1 MNTNNYITQVGLNQ
15 FNGNLIQNPSIS
27 IPLVNY
33 QTTQH
38 ILNPGVN
45 FTQSPTSYQ
54 NNGITASLDN
64 NQDFSFLLQRTG
76 PNAEILKNLQ
86 TYNGTLHESIEPSI
100 ASTSNRPSLMNS
112 IQPPNDRFSSKS
124 IRSTIMSTYQLS
136 NPEINELIN
145 LVNIRNSNNTQ
156 NNPISGKLLEDKNM
170 NPSLTPTQITENIN
184 SPISVQPI
192 KYETKSTQTQDMDTP
207 NSIEKNIEVIDQS
220 NITQTPNFG
229 ISTLTQTQFID
240 LPKSTQIQ
248 NISLQTPPQIQSTEI
263 IDASKSSQTENIQ
276 IQNID
281 ISTPAPIQNIEIID
295 TYNSSEIQNNDFLT
309 STQIQNYDNTDL
321 SKITQPNIDN
331 IKLSTFPEM
340 SNIESIK
347 LSEPDPQIIDSI
359 TYPGPGQTPIIEI
372 NTSALP
378 SQEPINENIDLSTP
392 NPSPVFQPTNI
403 LHLSAP
409 ISQTAPLLSLNSV
422 RPDEGAEFGEYQ
434 STTKILDIQP
444 NFIPP
449 IPPIIANPSVI
460 VTIPEK
466 RIIKVPK
473 IQRVI
478 VPKVQRVYVPS
489 QKKIL
494 MRRRNSAI
502 TRFPNRFSLS
512 SSTLPIIRQS
522 YTPIQP
528 SIPYNINTV
537 TQPALIP
544 GPVPLTTI
552 APLPQLSYMTSPQIP
567 PTIPQIPIA
576 PNILTQ
582 TNPPLLSLMP
592 NTQNILIPQP
602 QPQIPSILQNP
613 YSTSSINPIL
623 YNNSFLQRN
632 GIPRFSTPTYR
643 GSIGNNFSIN
653 GGANTIGT
661 ISNFK
666 PPIKYSSK
674 TYNAIV

>member
-1 MNTNNYITQVGLNQ
+1 MNTNNYFTQVGLNQ

-45 FTQSPTSYQ
+45 FTQPPTSYQ

-184 SPISVQPI
+184 LPISVQPI

-263 IDASKSSQTENIQ
+263 IDTSKSSQTENIQ

-340 SNIESIK
+340 SNIENIK

-449 IPPIIANPSVI
+449 IPPIISNPSVI

-489 QKKIL
+489 QKKIF
-494 MRRRNSAI
+494 MKRRNSAI

-528 SIPYNINTV
+528 SIPYNISTV

-552 APLPQLSYMTSPQIP
+552 APLPQLSYMASPQIP

-623 YNNSFLQRN
+623 YNNSFFQRN
-632 GIPRFSTPTYR
+632 GIPRFSTSTYR

>member
-45 FTQSPTSYQ
+45 FTQPPTSYQ

-184 SPISVQPI
+184 LPISVQPI

-263 IDASKSSQTENIQ
+263 IDTSKSSQTENIQ

-378 SQEPINENIDLSTP
+378 SQEPINDNIDLSTP

-449 IPPIIANPSVI
+449 IPPIISNPSVI

-528 SIPYNINTV
+528 SIPYNISTV

-623 YNNSFLQRN
+623 YNNSFFQRN
-632 GIPRFSTPTYR
+632 GIPRFSTSTYR